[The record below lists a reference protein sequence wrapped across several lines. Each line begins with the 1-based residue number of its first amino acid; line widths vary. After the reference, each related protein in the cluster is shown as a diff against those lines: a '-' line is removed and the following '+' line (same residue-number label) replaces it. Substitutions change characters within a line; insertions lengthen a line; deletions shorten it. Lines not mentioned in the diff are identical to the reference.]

1 MLTIGDLIKNKDY
14 DFISYRVT
22 PPEGRLEEDI
32 FFGVCKS
39 QNGQLI
45 SLDGDTYCESEEVL
59 RWEEWST
66 DKVAR
71 GLTVVCE
78 GEWM

>member
-1 MLTIGDLIKNKDY
+1 MITIGDLIKNKDY

-22 PPEGRLEEDI
+22 PPKGVWEEDI

-39 QNGQLI
+39 QNGELI
-45 SLDGDTYCESEEVL
+45 SLDGDTYDESEEVV

-66 DKVAR
+66 DKVSR

-78 GEWM
+78 GDWL